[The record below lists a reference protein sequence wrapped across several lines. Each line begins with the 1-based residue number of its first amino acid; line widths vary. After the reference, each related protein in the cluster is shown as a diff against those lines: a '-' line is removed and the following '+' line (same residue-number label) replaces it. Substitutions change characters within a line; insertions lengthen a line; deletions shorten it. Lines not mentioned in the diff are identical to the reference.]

1 MKSIF
6 IGLPPAVSYFPF
18 FKQKIVQGKSAL
30 QEYYLKK
37 FEAFLLVC
45 FILAAKGFV
54 LEKL

>member
-30 QEYYLKK
+30 QEYYLKNSRL
-37 FEAFLLVC
+37 FLLVC
-45 FILAAKGFV
+45 LILVAKGFV